1 MSFTPEEEA
10 ELRILLGITNKTVS
24 DLELA
29 PTLAGDMLMEVESG
43 SGTFSVAIDNLKN
56 FILANTPAFKAVKRT
71 NQTVTIGVLTKITF
85 ATEVLDNKNYF
96 DNAINHRFQPLISGW
111 YLIQAGVKF
120 VDLLISQQGGF
131 LFIYKNGASFQQSS
145 LPFFDNGDGCIS
157 ISSMIYFNG
166 STDYVEIFGLSG
178 GSSANTIGGSA
189 SDDST
194 YFSGFKLNV

>member
-10 ELRILLGITNKTVS
+10 ELRTLLGITNKTVS

-56 FILANTPAFKAVKRT
+56 FILSNTPAFKAVKT
-71 NQTVTIGVLTKITF
+71 ANQIVTSGVLTKITF

-96 DNAINHRFQPLISGW
+96 DNATNHRFTPLVAGW
-111 YLIQAGVKF
+111 YFINAGAKF
-120 VDLLISQQGGF
+120 VDGNISAQGGY
-131 LFIYKNGASFQQSS
+131 LYIHKNGSSVQQSS
-145 LPFFDNGDGCIS
+145 LPFYDNGDACLL

-166 STDYVEIFGLSG
+166 STDYVEIFAGIVGTG
-178 GSSANTIGGSA
+178 GNTIGGSA
-189 SDDST
+189 SDTST
-194 YFSGFKLNV
+194 YFAGFKLNI